1 MRLMPPVTG
10 VVLGMLCVVCIVS
23 PWTPIQNL
31 INPDKVTED
40 LTKTLLMIVGAF
52 NILGPVALLTL
63 SWNYA
68 QRQKAMGVALCAA
81 VIVIEAASI
90 RFKMPYTNSAHLMH
104 AVFILLGLCLVFSA
118 DSHKS
123 EKAEAGKKN

>member
-1 MRLMPPVTG
+1 
-10 VVLGMLCVVCIVS
+10 VVCIVS

-40 LTKTLLMIVGAF
+40 LVKTLLMIVGGF
-52 NILGPVALLTL
+52 NILGPVALITL
-63 SWNYA
+63 SWPYA

-81 VIVIEAASI
+81 IIVIEIGSI

-104 AVFILLGLCLVFSA
+104 VVYILLGLCLIFSA
-118 DSHKS
+118 KS
-123 EKAEAGKKN
+123 EKDEAGKKK